1 MTHFDEAKAR
11 KAGVRTEVIEMARTW
26 VAMNKFA
33 DNKPLTDAEWSDL
46 SRLTLLDRN
55 RLEFG
60 PDNVR
65 LAQSETERANNEQF
79 YRSL

>member
-1 MTHFDEAKAR
+1 MDKADNR
-11 KAGVRTEVIEMARTW
+11 QAW
-26 VAMNKFA
+26 QAMIKFA
-33 DNKPLTDAEWSDL
+33 SDKPLTDAEFFDL
-46 SRLTLLDRN
+46 SALTLIDRN

-65 LAQSETERANNEQF
+65 WARSEAERASNEQF